1 MLESTDKVALVT
13 GASGGIGREIA
24 RRLAAD
30 GHLVLAHYGR
40 DAASAAETQRL
51 IEDDGGEAIP
61 VGADLTRVASIEQL
75 FDRIDDVLAQRGLT
89 KLDVLVNNA
98 GIAAPGSIDAVD
110 EAAFDRLFDT
120 NTKGTFFVTQQA
132 VERMRDGGRIVNIS
146 SMVSRA
152 AYPRSIAY
160 GMSKAAINSFS
171 VSLAAGL
178 GDRGISV
185 NAVAPGATET
195 PFIGAVI
202 SDPDRLAGT
211 VAGTALGRLGQP
223 RDIAGVV
230 GFLASDDGAW
240 ITGQVIEASG
250 GMHL

>member
-1 MLESTDKVALVT
+1 VTSTRKVALVT

-24 RRLAAD
+24 LCLAAD
-30 GHLVLAHYGR
+30 HLVLAHYGR
-40 DAASAAETQRL
+40 HAEGAAETVRQ
-51 IEDDGGEAIP
+51 IEGRGGEAIAL
-61 VGADLTRVASIEQL
+61 GADLTSVEAIGEMFQSI
-75 FDRIDDVLAQRGLT
+75 DVELAARRLD

-98 GIAAPGSIDAVD
+98 GTGGGGGIGAVD

-120 NTKGTFFVTQQA
+120 NVKGTFFVTKHA
-132 VERMRDGGRIVNIS
+132 VDRLRDGGRIVNIS

-152 AYPRSIAY
+152 AYPGSIAY

-171 VSLAAGL
+171 TSLAAGL
-178 GDRGISV
+178 GQRGITV
-185 NAVAPGATET
+185 NAVAPGATDT
-195 PFIGAVI
+195 VFIDAVT
-202 SDPDRLAGT
+202 SDPARLAGI
-211 VAGTALGRLGQP
+211 VGGTALGRLGHP

-230 GFLASDDGAW
+230 AFLASDDGGW

>member
-1 MLESTDKVALVT
+1 MASENKVALVT

-24 RRLAAD
+24 LRLAAD

-40 DAASAAETQRL
+40 DAERGAETARL
-51 IEDDGGEAIP
+51 IEDIGGKAIAL
-61 VGADLTRVASIEQL
+61 GADLTSVDAIGDFFARVDAEL
-75 FDRIDDVLAQRGLT
+75 LGWGVDN
-89 KLDVLVNNA
+89 LDVLVNNA
-98 GIAAPGSIDAVD
+98 GVSAPGWIDTVD
-110 EAAFDRLFDT
+110 ESAFDRLFDT
-120 NTKGTFFVTQQA
+120 NTKGTFFVTKHA
-132 VERMRDGGRIVNIS
+132 VERLRDGGRIVNIS

-171 VSLAAGL
+171 ISLAAGL
-178 GDRGISV
+178 GNRGISV

-195 PFIGAVI
+195 AFIDAVT
-202 SDPDRLAGT
+202 SDPGRLAAT

-223 RDIAGVV
+223 RDIAAIVA
-230 GFLASDDGAW
+230 FLASDDGAW
-240 ITGQVIEASG
+240 ITGQIIEASG

>member
-1 MLESTDKVALVT
+1 MAPRTKVALVT

-24 RRLAAD
+24 LRLAAD

-40 DAASAAETQRL
+40 DAESGAETVRL
-51 IEDDGGEAIP
+51 IEDIGGEA
-61 VGADLTRVASIEQL
+61 VSLGADLTSVAAIAEL
-75 FDRIDDVLAQRGLT
+75 FAGIDAAFSALGLE

-98 GIAAPGSIDAVD
+98 GTGGGGGIDKVD

-120 NTKGTFFVTQQA
+120 NTRGTFFVTKYA
-132 VERMRDGGRIVNIS
+132 VERLRDGGRIINIS

-152 AYPRSIAY
+152 AYPGSIAY
-160 GMSKAAINSFS
+160 GMSKAAVNSFTL
-171 VSLAAGL
+171 SLAAGL

-195 PFIGAVI
+195 VFIDAVT
-202 SDPDRLAGT
+202 SDPARLAGI
-211 VAGTALGRLGQP
+211 VGGTSLGRLGRP

-230 GFLASDDGAW
+230 AFLASDDGAW

>member
-1 MLESTDKVALVT
+1 MTSNTKVALVT

-24 RRLAAD
+24 LRLAAD

-40 DAASAAETQRL
+40 DPESGAETVRQ
-51 IEDDGGEAIP
+51 IEGIGGEAISL
-61 VGADLTRVASIEQL
+61 GADLTNVAAIGAL
-75 FDRIDDVLAQRGLT
+75 FDTIDAEFSARGLD

-98 GIAAPGSIDAVD
+98 GTGGGGAIDAVD
-110 EAAFDRLFDT
+110 EAGFDRILDT
-120 NTKGTFFVTQQA
+120 NSKGTFFVTKHA
-132 VERMRDGGRIVNIS
+132 IDRLRDGGRIVNIS

-152 AYPRSIAY
+152 AYPGSIAY

-171 VSLAAGL
+171 ISLAAGL
-178 GDRGISV
+178 GSRGISV
-185 NAVAPGATET
+185 NAVAPGATDT
-195 PFIGAVI
+195 AFIGAVT
-202 SDPDRLAGT
+202 SNPARLEGI
-211 VAGTALGRLGQP
+211 VGGTAMGRLGQP

-230 GFLASDDGAW
+230 AFLASDDGAW